1 MDFLTRPFSPR
12 PSAPLNQ
19 QLYQRIRDAI
29 ATGQLHPGERVPSVR
44 SLASE
49 LNLARGTVEAAYQRL
64 TSEGY
69 LLPRGPA
76 GTIVSP
82 GLTNLTPGHAPAAPP
97 PSRPQPEPQSPAIL
111 PFQLGLPALDAFPR
125 KTWNRLAG
133 QRLRTLGGDALAY
146 PDPQG
151 CLPLRR
157 AIAAYLG
164 ISRGIACS
172 EQQVFIT
179 AGYHCSLDLICRS
192 LFTPGDLGWY
202 EDPGYPFARRFLLHA
217 GMQLA
222 PVPVDEAG
230 IDVAAG
236 EQYAGHARFA
246 VVTPTH
252 QSPLGVALSLP
263 RRLALLA
270 WAARR
275 GAWIIE
281 DDYDSEFRYHGR
293 PLPALKS
300 LDSDE
305 RVIYTGTF
313 SKVFFPGLR
322 LAYLVVPQTQ
332 IPTFQQT
339 AQILHSNGF
348 TLAQATAADFM
359 ERGYFARHIR
369 KMRALYARRRG
380 YLQDALTTLAGNK
393 LQLHASA
400 GGMHLLARLPP
411 GGSLDVDI
419 ATEAISAGLSIQ
431 ALSQW
436 RQRPDSTGGLLMG
449 FTNLVSAEQAH
460 QLTQRLCALPSFQ
473 HLLSVD
479 GNNLTS
485 PFSAAKSADR

>member
-1 MDFLTRPFSPR
+1 MDFLTRPFS
-12 PSAPLNQ
+12 SAPSTPLHQ

-29 ATGQLHPGERVPSVR
+29 ASGQLRPGERVPSVR

-49 LNLARGTVEAAYQRL
+49 LNLARGTVETAYQRL

-82 GLTNLTPGHAPAAPP
+82 GLTNLTPGHPPVAPS
-97 PSRPQPEPQSPAIL
+97 PSRQQPEPQPPAIL

-125 KTWNRLAG
+125 KTWNRLTG
-133 QRLRTLGGDALAY
+133 QCLRTLSGEALAY

-151 CLPLRR
+151 YLPLRR

-164 ISRGIACS
+164 VSRGIACS
-172 EQQVFIT
+172 EHQVFIT

-202 EDPGYPFARRFLLHA
+202 EDPGYPLARRFLLHV

-222 PVPVDEAG
+222 PVSVDEEG
-230 IDVAAG
+230 LDVAAG
-236 EQYAGHARFA
+236 ERYAGLARFA

-275 GAWIIE
+275 EAWIIE

-322 LAYLVVPQTQ
+322 LAYLVVPQAQ
-332 IPTFQQT
+332 LRVFRQT
-339 AQILHSNGF
+339 AALLHSNGF
-348 TLAQATAADFM
+348 ILPQATAADFM

-369 KMRALYARRRG
+369 KMRTLYAERRR
-380 YLQDALTTLAGNK
+380 YLQDALTTLADHR
-393 LQLHASA
+393 LQLHTSA

-411 GGSLDVDI
+411 GSAHDADI
-419 ATEAISAGLSIQ
+419 AAEAVSAGLSIQ

-436 RQRPDSTGGLLMG
+436 RQQPSHEEGLLLG
-449 FTNLVSAEQAH
+449 FTNLVSAQQAH

-473 HLLSVD
+473 RLPTI
-479 GNNLTS
+479 GQQ
-485 PFSAAKSADR
+485 AD

>member
-1 MDFLTRPFSPR
+1 MDFLTRPFSPA
-12 PSAPLNQ
+12 PSTPLNQ

-29 ATGQLHPGERVPSVR
+29 ASGQLRPGERVPSVR

-82 GLTNLTPGHAPAAPP
+82 GLANLTPSHAPVAPASSRPP
-97 PSRPQPEPQSPAIL
+97 PEPDSPATL

-125 KTWNRLAG
+125 TTWNRLVG
-133 QRLRTLGGDALAY
+133 QRLRTLAGNALAY

-151 CLPLRR
+151 YLPLRR

-164 ISRGIACS
+164 VSRGIACS
-172 EQQVFIT
+172 EQQIFIT
-179 AGYHCSLDLICRS
+179 AGYHCSLDLICRT
-192 LFTPGDLGWY
+192 LFKPDDLGWY
-202 EDPGYPFARRFLLHA
+202 EDPGYPLARRFLLHA

-222 PVPVDEAG
+222 PVSVDEDG
-230 IDVAAG
+230 LDVAAG

-275 GAWIIE
+275 EAWVIE

-300 LDSDE
+300 LDNDE

-322 LAYLVVPQTQ
+322 LAYLVVPQAQ
-332 IPTFQQT
+332 IPVFQQT

-348 TLAQATAADFM
+348 ILAQATTADFM
-359 ERGYFARHIR
+359 EQGHFARHIR
-369 KMRALYARRRG
+369 KMRTLYAERRR
-380 YLQDALTTLAGNK
+380 YLQEAITALAGNRVN
-393 LQLHASA
+393 LHASA
-400 GGMHLLARLPP
+400 GGMHLLARLALE
-411 GGSLDVDI
+411 GQHDRDI
-419 ATEAISAGLSIQ
+419 AAQAITAGLSVQ

-436 RQRPDSTGGLLMG
+436 RQRANSAGGLLLG

-473 HLLSVD
+473 RLPTIRQQPD
-479 GNNLTS
+479 
-485 PFSAAKSADR
+485 